1 MAIQPIDL
9 QALFSQ
15 VEKVGKLQASQK
27 EGAQL
32 QQAIQGAHIQ
42 QKTEERIQSV
52 NESQDVSQG
61 PERIKDR
68 SARKDRDNAEQERGY
83 DDDGEAIDDTDLR
96 PDEDPSVIHDPALGK
111 HVDLSG

>member
-15 VEKVGKLQASQK
+15 LDKVGKVQASQK
-27 EGAQL
+27 EGLQL
-32 QQAIQGAHIQ
+32 QQAIQGAHLQ

-61 PERIKDR
+61 PEKAKDR
-68 SARKDRDNAEQERGY
+68 SARRGSREDAERRDGGGEGN
-83 DDDGEAIDDTDLR
+83 DDMDKGT
-96 PDEDPSVIHDPALGK
+96 DPSVIQDPALGK
-111 HVDLSG
+111 HIDLSG

>member
-15 VEKVGKLQASQK
+15 LDKVGKLQANQK
-27 EGAQL
+27 EGFQL
-32 QQAIQGAHIQ
+32 QQAIQGTLVQ

-61 PERIKDR
+61 PEKAKDR
-68 SARKDRDNAEQERGY
+68 SARKGRDDAERKDGRGE
-83 DDDGEAIDDTDLR
+83 DGEAPDDA
-96 PDEDPSVIHDPALGK
+96 ENGADPSVIQDPALGNY
-111 HVDLSG
+111 VDLSG

>member
-15 VEKVGKLQASQK
+15 IEKVGKLQAGQK
-27 EGAQL
+27 EGLQL

-61 PERIKDR
+61 PEKTKDR
-68 SARKDRDNAEQERGY
+68 SARKDRDEAEQEEAPQ
-83 DDDGEAIDDTDLR
+83 GET
-96 PDEDPSVIHDPALGK
+96 PDRTDPSVIQDPALGK
-111 HVDLSG
+111 YIDLSG

>member
-15 VEKVGKLQASQK
+15 VEKVGKLQANQK
-27 EGAQL
+27 EGVQL

-42 QKTEERIQSV
+42 QQTEERIQSV

-61 PERIKDR
+61 PEKVKDR
-68 SARKDRDNAEQERGY
+68 SARKDRDEADRQDGY
-83 DDDGEAIDDTDLR
+83 GEDGEAMDDEDLR
-96 PDEDPSVIHDPALGK
+96 SGTDPSVIHDPALGK
-111 HVDLSG
+111 HIDLSG

>member
-15 VEKVGKLQASQK
+15 VEKVGKLQSSQK

-32 QQAIQGAHIQ
+32 QQAIQGAHVQ

-61 PERIKDR
+61 PEKVKDR
-68 SARKDRDNAEQERGY
+68 SARKNHDDAEQERGY
-83 DDDGEAIDDTDLR
+83 GDDGEAVDDTDLR
-96 PDEDPSVIHDPALGK
+96 SGADPSVIHDPALGK
-111 HVDLSG
+111 HIDLSG

>member
-15 VEKVGKLQASQK
+15 VEKVGKLQANQK
-27 EGAQL
+27 EGIQL
-32 QQAIQGAHIQ
+32 QQAIQGALEQ

-61 PERIKDR
+61 PEKVRDR
-68 SARKDRDNAEQERGY
+68 SARKDRDDERSAYGE
-83 DDDGEAIDDTDLR
+83 DGEALGDGDLL
-96 PDEDPSVIHDPALGK
+96 PGADPSVIHDPALGK

>member
-1 MAIQPIDL
+1 VAIQPIDL

-15 VEKVGKLQASQK
+15 LDKVGKLQANQK
-27 EGAQL
+27 EGLQL
-32 QQAIQGAHIQ
+32 QQAIQGAHVQ

-61 PERIKDR
+61 PEKTKDR
-68 SARKDRDNAEQERGY
+68 SSRKGREDTERRDGQDE
-83 DDDGEAIDDTDLR
+83 DGEALDDAG
-96 PDEDPSVIHDPALGK
+96 PGANPSVIHDPALGK

>member
-1 MAIQPIDL
+1 VAIQPIDL

-15 VEKVGKLQASQK
+15 VEKVGKLQANQK
-27 EGAQL
+27 EGIQL

-61 PERIKDR
+61 PEKVRDR
-68 SARKDRDNAEQERGY
+68 SAKKDRDDAEQKSGY
-83 DDDGEAIDDTDLR
+83 GEDGEALDDGDLR
-96 PDEDPSVIHDPALGK
+96 SGADPSVIHDPALGK
-111 HVDLSG
+111 HIDLSG

>member
-15 VEKVGKLQASQK
+15 VEKVGKLQANQK
-27 EGAQL
+27 EGLQL
-32 QQAIQGAHIQ
+32 QQSIQGTLVQ

-52 NESQDVSQG
+52 NESQDVSRG
-61 PERIKDR
+61 PEKTKDR
-68 SARKDRDNAEQERGY
+68 AARRGRDDTGRRDGQDE
-83 DDDGEAIDDTDLR
+83 DGEALGDG
-96 PDEDPSVIHDPALGK
+96 ESGADPSVIQDPALGK

>member
-15 VEKVGKLQASQK
+15 LEKVGKLQANQK
-27 EGAQL
+27 EGLQL
-32 QQAIQGAHIQ
+32 QQAIQGAHVQ

-61 PERIKDR
+61 PEKTKDR
-68 SARKDRDNAEQERGY
+68 SARKGREDAERRDG
-83 DDDGEAIDDTDLR
+83 DGEAIDR
-96 PDEDPSVIHDPALGK
+96 RDPGADPPVIHDPALGK
-111 HVDLSG
+111 HIDLSG

>member
-15 VEKVGKLQASQK
+15 VEKVGKLQASQR
-27 EGAQL
+27 EGVQL
-32 QQAIQGAHIQ
+32 QQAIQGAHVQ

-61 PERIKDR
+61 PERVKDR
-68 SARKDRDNAEQERGY
+68 STRKDHEDEQGQGSG
-83 DDDGEAIDDTDLR
+83 GEAVDDTENR
-96 PDEDPSVIHDPALGK
+96 PGEDPSVIHDPALGK

>member
-15 VEKVGKLQASQK
+15 LEKVGKVQAGQK
-27 EGAQL
+27 EGLQL
-32 QQAIQGAHIQ
+32 QQAIQGAHLQ

-61 PERIKDR
+61 PEKVKDR
-68 SARKDRDNAEQERGY
+68 SARKDRDDAEREGAT
-83 DDDGEAIDDTDLR
+83 E
-96 PDEDPSVIHDPALGK
+96 DETPGAAENRADPSIIQDPALGNY
-111 HVDLSG
+111 VDLSG

>member
-15 VEKVGKLQASQK
+15 LDKVGKIQASQK
-27 EGAQL
+27 EGFQL

-52 NESQDVSQG
+52 NESQDVSEG
-61 PERIKDR
+61 PENVKDR
-68 SARKDRDNAEQERGY
+68 SPRKGRDDTEWKDGY
-83 DDDGEAIDDTDLR
+83 GADGETFDDTDTGT
-96 PDEDPSVIHDPALGK
+96 DPSVIQDPALGK
-111 HVDLSG
+111 HIDLSG

>member
-15 VEKVGKLQASQK
+15 LDKVGKLQSSQK
-27 EGAQL
+27 EGLQI
-32 QQAIQGAHIQ
+32 QQAIQGALVQ

-61 PERIKDR
+61 PEKTKDR
-68 SARKDRDNAEQERGY
+68 SARKGRE
-83 DDDGEAIDDTDLR
+83 DGEPRDGHGQDGSPPET
-96 PDEDPSVIHDPALGK
+96 EDPSIIHDPALGK

>member
-15 VEKVGKLQASQK
+15 LDKVGKIQASQK

-61 PERIKDR
+61 PEKLKDR
-68 SARKDRDNAEQERGY
+68 PPRKGRETEPRGGY
-83 DDDGEAIDDTDLR
+83 DEDGGLSDDDASGA
-96 PDEDPSVIHDPALGK
+96 DPSVIHDPALGK
-111 HVDLSG
+111 HIDLSG

>member
-15 VEKVGKLQASQK
+15 VEKVGKLQANQK
-27 EGAQL
+27 EGVQL
-32 QQAIQGAHIQ
+32 QQAIQGTHIQ

-61 PERIKDR
+61 PEKVKDR
-68 SARKDRDNAEQERGY
+68 SARKDRD
-83 DDDGEAIDDTDLR
+83 DGERKGGYGENGEVLDGEDLR
-96 PDEDPSVIHDPALGK
+96 SGADPSVIHDPALGK

>member
-15 VEKVGKLQASQK
+15 LDKVGKAQAGQK
-27 EGAQL
+27 EGLQL

-42 QKTEERIQSV
+42 QKNEERIQSV

-61 PERIKDR
+61 PEKVKDR
-68 SARKDRDNAEQERGY
+68 SARKDRDNAERE
-83 DDDGEAIDDTDLR
+83 DTPEGEAPDTEENR
-96 PDEDPSVIHDPALGK
+96 ADPSIIQDPALGK
-111 HVDLSG
+111 YIDLSG

>member
-15 VEKVGKLQASQK
+15 IDKVGKLQANQK
-27 EGAQL
+27 EGLQL
-32 QQAIQGAHIQ
+32 QQAIQGAHSQ

-61 PERIKDR
+61 PEKAKDR
-68 SARKDRDNAEQERGY
+68 SSRKGRDGARDGY
-83 DDDGEAIDDTDLR
+83 GENGEAIDDADSG
-96 PDEDPSVIHDPALGK
+96 EDRSVIQDPALGK
-111 HVDLSG
+111 HIDLSG

>member
-27 EGAQL
+27 EGIQL

-61 PERIKDR
+61 PEKVKDR
-68 SARKDRDNAEQERGY
+68 SARKDRDDERSGY
-83 DDDGEAIDDTDLR
+83 GADGEAMDDADLLSGA
-96 PDEDPSVIHDPALGK
+96 DPSVIHDPALGK